1 MRFSL
6 YLDDYETEKIF
17 SYLRWV
23 FLIAAVF
30 LFYLPA
36 LSDTLQWNKKSFPIL
51 LSFGLVYMT
60 SAQIALHKMNSNQKA
75 FSIMTKAG
83 IAFDYIA
90 FFWLIILSGGAFSPL
105 LPISFLI
112 VMHAT
117 IYWRTKGAIFSSLFL
132 TAGYTAVMLGGSA
145 ATDYSILV
153 FLLNIMFI
161 WIIGLFGSMII
172 LRERKHF
179 RQKEIYHELLV
190 RDYLTDLYNHRCFQE
205 QMKKLSQ
212 KEKPFYIVMGD
223 IDQFKPIND
232 EYGHLAG
239 DEVLKELGGI
249 FAEAAK
255 KYGGQAFRYGGEEF
269 AFLMPDGDE
278 RKLEAFFSQIYEMIN
293 KKQFT
298 SENIQITMSFG
309 VTVYDSS
316 RPKNE
321 SLEIADQ
328 LLYLAKNSGKNQV
341 RFESGKII
349 KNQPLIGDT
358 ASGN

>member
-23 FLIAAVF
+23 FLIAAIF

-36 LSDTLQWNKKSFPIL
+36 LSDTLQWNEKSFPIL
-51 LSFGLVYMT
+51 LSFGLIYMT
-60 SAQIALHKMNSNQKA
+60 AAQIALHKMNTNQKA
-75 FSIMTKAG
+75 FSIITKAG

-117 IYWRTKGAIFSSLFL
+117 IYWRTKGAILSSISL
-132 TAGYTAVMLGGSA
+132 TAGYTAVMLSGSP

-161 WIIGLFGSMII
+161 WIIGLFGSLII
-172 LRERKHF
+172 LRERQHR

-190 RDYLTDLYNHRCFQE
+190 RDYLTDLYNHRYFQE

-212 KEKPFYIVMGD
+212 TERPFFIIMGD
-223 IDQFKPIND
+223 IDHFKPIND
-232 EYGHLAG
+232 EYGHLTG

-249 FAEAAK
+249 FTEAAN

-269 AFLMPDGDE
+269 AFLMPDWDE
-278 RKLEAFFSQIYEMIN
+278 SKVEPFLNSIYKSLNE
-293 KKQFT
+293 KQFT
-298 SENIQITMSFG
+298 AANIPITMSFG
-309 VTVYDSS
+309 VSHHAAG
-316 RPKNE
+316 RKINE
-321 SLEIADQ
+321 SLEVADQ
-328 LLYLAKNSGKNQV
+328 LLYQAKNSGKNQV
-341 RFESGKII
+341 HFECGKCM
-349 KNQPLIGDT
+349 KNHTFIRAA